1 MVAWIIRGTVAYSH
15 FVMRVTVGGRSGRR
29 HARVSPPQSDPP
41 PSPICHARAVEKNWL
56 DDNWGMLLVRGIIA
70 VLFGLAAMIW
80 PGITAVALA
89 VLWGIW
95 ALIEG
100 VVDLV
105 AAFQKGATGRGWK
118 ITFGVISIVAGL
130 IAIIHPF
137 DVAVVLTWILGIWF
151 IVAAI
156 FQGFGAFASTRTQP
170 RWMLLIS
177 AVLSLVIGILF
188 VAKPGVGVLSIVLW
202 IGIVAIIWGIVL
214 IIAAFSARRLGKEID
229 TAAPQA
235 A

>member
-1 MVAWIIRGTVAYSH
+1 
-15 FVMRVTVGGRSGRR
+15 
-29 HARVSPPQSDPP
+29 
-41 PSPICHARAVEKNWL
+41 VEKNWL

-70 VLFGLAAMIW
+70 ILFGIMAIIW

-100 VVDLV
+100 VVNLV
-105 AAFQKGATGRGWK
+105 AAFQKGAAGKGWK
-118 ITFGVISIVAGL
+118 IFFGIVSILAGV

-151 IVAAI
+151 IVAAV
-156 FQGFGAFASTRTQP
+156 FQGVGAFSSTRTQP

-177 AVLSLVIGILF
+177 AVLSLLIGILF
-188 VAKPGVGVLSIVLW
+188 VARPGVGVLSIVLW
-202 IGIVAIIWGIVL
+202 IGIVAIIWGIIL
-214 IIAAFSARRLGKEID
+214 ILTAFAARRLGKETD
-229 TAAPQA
+229 ATSPQSA
-235 A
+235 

>member
-1 MVAWIIRGTVAYSH
+1 
-15 FVMRVTVGGRSGRR
+15 
-29 HARVSPPQSDPP
+29 
-41 PSPICHARAVEKNWL
+41 VEKNWL

-118 ITFGVISIVAGL
+118 ITFGVISILAGL

-156 FQGFGAFASTRTQP
+156 FQGVGAFASTRTQP
-170 RWMLLIS
+170 RWMLLLS

-202 IGIVAIIWGIVL
+202 IGVVAIIWGIVL

-229 TAAPQA
+229 AASPQA

>member
-1 MVAWIIRGTVAYSH
+1 
-15 FVMRVTVGGRSGRR
+15 
-29 HARVSPPQSDPP
+29 
-41 PSPICHARAVEKNWL
+41 VEKNWL
-56 DDNWGMLLVRGIIA
+56 DDNWVMLLVRGIIA
-70 VLFGLAAMIW
+70 ILFGIMAIIW

-100 VVDLV
+100 VVNLV
-105 AAFQKGATGRGWK
+105 AAFQKGAAGKGWK
-118 ITFGVISIVAGL
+118 IFFGIVSILAGV

-151 IVAAI
+151 IVAAV
-156 FQGFGAFASTRTQP
+156 FQGVGAFSSTRTQP

-177 AVLSLVIGILF
+177 AVLSLLIGILF
-188 VAKPGVGVLSIVLW
+188 VARPGVGVLSIVLW

-214 IIAAFSARRLGKEID
+214 ILAAFAARRLGKEID
-229 TAAPQA
+229 TATAQPA
-235 A
+235 